1 MSKSNNQFHRDL
13 LMKPIVQSDLSSL
26 LSAVVKRIL
35 DHVSWNIEAIVVF
48 GSIASGENCGEAKD
62 LDICVIEH
70 LYDPFLD
77 LRVKKALSAASVKV
91 AISHY
96 PLWNFRKL
104 HNILAFDVKNAGKVI
119 YGDIRTLEN
128 TDPGQIHRYEAVN
141 IFFNYCIVKM
151 NSCISSRVL
160 IAEKL
165 SKRECQDIVTGCMK
179 AFEGICA
186 ALLILRKKYR
196 LGYCARAQL
205 FSEIYRREYPTLYD
219 QLQDLGD
226 WILFA
231 AGIRMGSQKFEGD
244 PKQLWFRTR
253 EYVKVVLPTV
263 VNEYFREE
271 RTEIAAILDL
281 YRLPRDFTSSLL
293 YMSRLFIRYRKIA
306 PVQSLTMQPIVSV
319 HTTNAY
325 VLFAV
330 DPSLNFDCRLLKI
343 AENSLRAIYPLGL
356 TEESLVQRWEDIRGI
371 CVALNEE
378 GIASQPDIPDLE
390 IQNDP
395 IIRR

>member
-1 MSKSNNQFHRDL
+1 
-13 LMKPIVQSDLSSL
+13 MKPTVRSDLSSL
-26 LSAVVKRIL
+26 LSTVVRRIL
-35 DHVSWNIEAIVVF
+35 DHVSWNITAIVVF
-48 GSIASGENCGEAKD
+48 GSTASGENCGEAKD
-62 LDICVIEH
+62 VDICVIEH

-77 LRVKKALSAASVKV
+77 FRVKKALSTTSVKV

-104 HNILAFDVKNAGKVI
+104 RNILAFDVKNAGKVI
-119 YGDIRTLEN
+119 YGDIRTLGN
-128 TDPGQIHRYEAVN
+128 TDPGQIHQYEAVN

-151 NSCISSRVL
+151 NSCISSREL

-165 SKRECQDIVTGCMK
+165 SERECQDIVTGCMK

-196 LGYCARAQL
+196 LGYCARAKL
-205 FSEIYRREYPTLYD
+205 FSEIYKKEYPTLYN

-226 WILFA
+226 WIMFA
-231 AGIRMGSQKFEGD
+231 AGFRMGSQKFEGD

-263 VNEYFREE
+263 MNEYFHEA
-271 RTEIAAILDL
+271 RTEIAPILDL
-281 YRLPRDFTSSLL
+281 YRLPRDFISSFM
-293 YMSRLFIRYRKIA
+293 YMSRLFIQYKKIA
-306 PVQSLTMQPIVSV
+306 PIRSLTMQPIASV

-330 DPSLNFDCRLLKI
+330 DPSLNFDYRLLKI
-343 AENSLRAIYPLGL
+343 AENNLRAVYPLDL
-356 TEESLVQRWEDIRGI
+356 SEKSLIQKWEDLRKIS
-371 CVALNEE
+371 VTLNEE
-378 GIASQPDIPDLE
+378 GIASQPDIRDLE